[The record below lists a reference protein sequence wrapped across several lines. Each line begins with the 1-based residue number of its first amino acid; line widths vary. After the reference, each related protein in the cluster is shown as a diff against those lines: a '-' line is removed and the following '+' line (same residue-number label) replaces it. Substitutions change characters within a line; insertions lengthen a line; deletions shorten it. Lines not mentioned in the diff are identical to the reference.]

1 MTTLTA
7 HSPAATRR
15 LDPAPTRGVLLFD
28 GQCPLCTN
36 SVRLLKALDW
46 LGRVHY
52 QNAREVDQLPPCD
65 VPLEPKRLL
74 EEMHLVTPDRRRAYA
89 GFQAFRWL
97 AWRLPL
103 AVPVAPLL
111 YLPGVLWLGN
121 RVYLLVAKNRFNLV
135 ACAQGACSLPG
146 RKSAQSARPTQSD

>member
-7 HSPAATRR
+7 DRPEAAQA
-15 LDPAPTRGVLLFD
+15 DPAPGKGVLLYD

-36 SVRLLKALDW
+36 SVRILKAFDW

-52 QNAREVDQLPPCD
+52 QDARDLGRLPPSA
-65 VPLEPKRLL
+65 VPLDPKRLL
-74 EEMHLVTPDRRRAYA
+74 EEMHLVTPDRAEAHA
-89 GFQAFRWL
+89 GFRAFRWL

-103 AVPVAPLL
+103 ASLVAPLL

-121 RVYLLVAKNRFNLV
+121 RVYLLVARNRFNLV
-135 ACAQGACSLPG
+135 ACAQGACSLPS
-146 RKSAQSARPTQSD
+146 RASSRPSKSARSD